1 MNVGIVTIIDNDN
14 YGNRLQ
20 NYALQTYINNEFD
33 IQTTT
38 LINDGFSND
47 KKFYFFRLVKNKIVG
62 KKYKVIN
69 NIDRKNNFDKFNQ
82 YIKFSL
88 EKVNCFSNFSCFDC
102 VIVGS
107 DQVWNPNFRRLRDL
121 DLLNNKTI
129 RKRISYAASFGVND
143 ISLNNRKKM
152 YTSLQK
158 FDAISVREA
167 VGKKII
173 NDMNIKNVEVL
184 IDPTML
190 LTADEWDKVSK
201 KPTMLKD
208 DKYILNY
215 FLGNLSDERRNEIN
229 RVAKENN
236 CEVINILD
244 KESPFYECGPS
255 EFLYLEK
262 NAQLICTDSFHS
274 SVFAIL
280 FNRPFIVF
288 DREQNDIVSMNSRI
302 ETLIDMFKLENR
314 KYNNQMI
321 TRKNLEHDYTD
332 AYKILY
338 AERTKSYN
346 FLKKALYKKE
356 KKYGR

>member
-102 VIVGS
+102 IIVGS

-121 DLLNNKTI
+121 DLLNNKTV

-158 FDAISVREA
+158 FDAISVRES

-173 NDMNIKNVEVL
+173 NDMNIKNVELL

-190 LTADEWDKVSK
+190 LKAEEWENVMK
-201 KPTMLKD
+201 KPKMFDGK
-208 DKYILNY
+208 KFILNY
-215 FLGNLSDERRNEIN
+215 FLGDISEQRKEEISKIADEYKCEI
-229 RVAKENN
+229 
-236 CEVINILD
+236 INILD
-244 KESPFYECGPS
+244 KNSPYYSCGPS

-288 DREQNDIVSMNSRI
+288 DREQNDMVSMNSRI
-302 ETLIDMFKLENR
+302 ETLIDKFKLENR
-314 KYNNQMI
+314 KYNNQII
-321 TRKNLEHDYTD
+321 TKKNLEHDYTV
-332 AYKILY
+332 AYKILD
-338 AERTKSYN
+338 AERAKSYN

-356 KKYGR
+356 KNYGR